1 VAEFFEATTSEL
13 GEVATA
19 LARHWRDA
27 GDPERALGYFIRAG
41 EQAEHG
47 WAKDQAA
54 ILYKEALDLAP
65 EEAGPRLADLRRRLA
80 LARAAA
86 VHIPDARQLIAET

>member
-1 VAEFFEATTSEL
+1 MVAEFFEESTAEL
-13 GEVATA
+13 GEAATA

-27 GDPERALGYFIRAG
+27 GDGERALGYFIRAA
-41 EQAEHG
+41 EQAERG

-54 ILYKEALDLAP
+54 ILYREALDLAP
-65 EEAGPRLADLRRRLA
+65 EEDGQQLADLRRRLA

-86 VHIPDARQLIAET
+86 VHIPDARQLMR